1 MKWNSHSHLGF
12 GVLAPLILT
21 SANLAAQ
28 QSDVGTKRL
37 EDSPRHHEWANFKTG
52 MGRTVRAFVAY
63 PEVDA
68 PAPAVVVIHENRGLT
83 DWVRGVADRF
93 AEEGF
98 VAMAPDLLSEKG
110 PERGGT
116 ESFAD
121 SDAAR
126 DAIYNLSPEQVMSD
140 LDAAVDFV
148 RKDQATT
155 EEVAVIG
162 FCWGG
167 GQAFRYAAHADQIT
181 AALVFYG
188 PAPDRPLLEQ
198 IKAPVYGFYGGND
211 FRITGQV
218 PQTAATMKELDKKY
232 EAMTYEGAGHAFMR
246 LGEEPGADAANQKA
260 MQQAWTKILEVLKR

>member
-1 MKWNSHSHLGF
+1 MKWNSHSRLVF
-12 GVLAPLILT
+12 GLLATLILT
-21 SANLAAQ
+21 SGTPAAQ
-28 QSDVGTKRL
+28 QSDVATKRL

-52 MGRTVRAFVAY
+52 MGRTVRAFVVY
-63 PEVDA
+63 PEVNA

-83 DWVRGVADRF
+83 DWVRSVADRF

-98 VAMAPDLLSEKG
+98 VAIAPDLLSETG

-116 ESFAD
+116 ESFAN

-126 DAIYNLSPEQVMSD
+126 DAIYTMPPEQVTSD
-140 LDAAVDFV
+140 LDATVDFI
-148 RKDQATT
+148 RKDEATT
-155 EEVAVIG
+155 DEVAVIG

-167 GQAFRYAAHADQIT
+167 GQAFRYGAEGDGIT
-181 AALVFYG
+181 AVFAFYG

-198 IKAPVYGFYGGND
+198 VKAPVYGFYGGND

-218 PQTAATMKELDKKY
+218 PQTTAAMKELGKKF
-232 EAMTYEGAGHAFMR
+232 EAMIYEGAGHAFMR

-260 MQQAWTKILEVLKR
+260 MQQAWAKVLGILKR

>member
-1 MKWNSHSHLGF
+1 MTWKSRSCLGF
-12 GVLAPLILT
+12 GFLALLILPSSPLT
-21 SANLAAQ
+21 AQ
-28 QSDVGTKRL
+28 QSDTVAKRL
-37 EDSPRHHEWANFKTG
+37 EDSPRHHEWANFKTAT
-52 MGRTVRAFVAY
+52 GRTVRAFVVY

-68 PAPAVVVIHENRGLT
+68 PAPAVVLIHENRGLT

-98 VAMAPDLLSEKG
+98 VAIAPDLLSEAG

-116 ESFAD
+116 ESFAN

-126 DAIYNLSPEQVMSD
+126 DALYALTPEQVASD
-140 LDAAVDFV
+140 LDAAVDFI
-148 RKDQATT
+148 RKDQATSDK
-155 EEVAVIG
+155 VAVIG

-167 GQAFRYAAHADQIT
+167 GQAFHYAAHADGIT

-218 PQTAATMKELDKKY
+218 PQTVAAMKELGKKY
-232 EAMTYEGAGHAFMR
+232 EAVIYEGAGHAFMR
-246 LGEEPGADAANQKA
+246 LGEEPGAAAANQKA
-260 MQQAWTKILEVLKR
+260 MQQAWAKIFEVLKR